1 LGSDRSHEPVL
12 AAAIVELLRPQ
23 AGGVFVDCTVG
34 SGGHTAALLSAG
46 ASRVIAIDRD
56 ASALDVARDRLAAVA
71 GQVVLVHA
79 DYRRLGSVLAAEGTK
94 DVTGIVAD
102 LGVSSMQLDDPA
114 RGFSFRVAGPLD
126 MRADRSI
133 GATLAERLAT
143 VDEAELTRVI
153 AEYGEE
159 RHARGVARAILRAR
173 DERRLT
179 DTAALASVVRRAAGR
194 GKWSRI
200 DPATRTFQGL
210 RIWVNDELEG
220 LAAFL
225 IDALSALAPRGRC
238 AVIAF
243 HSLEDR
249 VVKHTFREEAARG
262 RVTLVTR
269 RPLVPGDDEIARNPR
284 ARSARLRVA
293 EKVA

>member
-1 LGSDRSHEPVL
+1 LGSDRSHEPVF
-12 AAAIVELLRPQ
+12 AAEIVALLRPQ
-23 AGGVFVDCTVG
+23 TGGVFVDCTVG
-34 SGGHTAALLSAG
+34 AGGHTAALLSAG
-46 ASRVIAIDRD
+46 ASRVIGIDRD
-56 ASALDVARDRLAAVA
+56 ASALDLARERLAAVA
-71 GQVVLVHA
+71 SQVVLVHA
-79 DYRRLGSVLAAEGTK
+79 DYRRLGSVLAAERTK
-94 DVTGIVAD
+94 GVTGIVAD
-102 LGVSSMQLDDPA
+102 LGVSSMQLDDPS

-126 MRADRSI
+126 MRADRSS
-133 GATLAERLAT
+133 GATLAERLAA
-143 VDEAELTRVI
+143 VDEPELTRVI
-153 AEYGEE
+153 AQYGEE

-173 DERRLT
+173 DQGRLT

-194 GKWSRI
+194 GKWTRI

-210 RIWVNDELEG
+210 RIWVNEELDG

-225 IDALSALAPRGRC
+225 IDAIATLEPGGRC
-238 AVIAF
+238 AIIAF

-262 RVTLVTR
+262 HVTLVTR